1 MKRYF
6 STIKQYSW
14 VLLACTLLAAIVGVV
29 VSKGQAGVYQ
39 APSVLLV
46 QVGVPG
52 TTYPGAP
59 AVSSTSTESLGQALN
74 YAAEIQSRSVMQ
86 YVENSYPQL
95 KQRGFTTED
104 LLLDV
109 IPSTSTTA
117 ATITLLASANHP
129 SDAILLANDVAN
141 GFAAYRQAQAQKQ
154 LDATRTNLQNQLN
167 SLQQQKAKW
176 EAAIE
181 TLPNNTVPAYAVDN
195 NNLASVSTAI
205 NTLQVQLDALPPT
218 VQGDVFVIQEATPV
232 DVTVLPKGLIIV
244 GVTAGVGL
252 LVGILIMLLI
262 IFLDNRLR
270 SEEQVKERLG
280 LAYLGAVSNNNDIKA
295 TPTRAQGPSAHELA
309 DICANLRLTGVLP
322 GQWQAP
328 NGAVL
333 LITSAQV
340 AEGRTTLAAALSS
353 VAARGGS
360 TVVVVDGNLREP
372 STHLAFG
379 MSSAGLGLSGLLKGT
394 GNENVDDAVMRSSIP
409 GVWVLPAGAP
419 MDNATLLLEQRMPG
433 ILKQLRR
440 KADLVII
447 DGPALLSGADASILA
462 TMVDGVAL
470 VADTRHE
477 KFSLLMR
484 ARELMNSLAHKPAGI
499 IMNRFARS
507 RKNRNRY
514 YATAFPGNMV
524 DDKWAGS
531 LGDLLPV
538 QARSSNGNGNG
549 NGSEANNGQKLEP
562 ISAPQVV
569 RAPSPMP
576 TNMPQSPAPSNMPS
590 PNSYAMSSPVAP
602 YGVASAAPSV
612 ALPAP
617 MPTNVPT
624 SPAPASISTGQT
636 RPSPTPPPAPRVV
649 PPEPAQESLVAQQ
662 PPASPRPAPRRVE
675 MIPPPQQRSG
685 KGE

>member
-14 VLLACTLLAAIVGVV
+14 VLLACTLLAAIAGFV
-29 VSKGQAGVYQ
+29 VSKGQTAVYQ

-46 QVGVPG
+46 QVGAPG
-52 TTYPGAP
+52 STYPGAP
-59 AVSSTSTESLGQALN
+59 APASSSAESLGQALN

-86 YVENSYPQL
+86 YVENLYPEL
-95 KQRGFTTED
+95 KQRGFTTQD

-109 IPSTSTTA
+109 IPSTSSTA

-129 SDAILLANDVAN
+129 SDAILLANDVAS
-141 GFAAYRQAQAQKQ
+141 GFADYRRAQNQKQ
-154 LDATRTNLQNQLN
+154 LDALRNNLSVQLGN
-167 SLQQQKAKW
+167 YTKDKAKW
-176 EAAIE
+176 EALIE
-181 TLPNNTVPAYAVDN
+181 GLPNNTDPHYVVYN
-195 NNLASVSTAI
+195 NNLTSDSTAI
-205 NTLQVQLDALPPT
+205 NTLQAQLNALPPT
-218 VQGDVFVIQEATPV
+218 VQGDVTVIQQATPA
-232 DVTVLPKGLIIV
+232 DVTTSPKGLIIV
-244 GVTAGVGL
+244 AVTAGVGL
-252 LVGILIMLLI
+252 LIGFLIMLLV

-280 LAYLGAVSNNNDIKA
+280 LAYLGAVSNNNDIKDN
-295 TPTRAQGPSAHELA
+295 PTRIQGSVAHELA

-328 NGAVL
+328 HGAVL

-340 AEGRTTLAAALSS
+340 AEGRTTLAAALSAI
-353 VAARGGS
+353 AARGGS
-360 TVVVVDGNLREP
+360 TVVVIDGNLREP

-379 MSSAGLGLSGLLKGT
+379 MSSAGLGLSGMLKGT
-394 GNENVDDAVMRSSIP
+394 GNENVDDAVMRSNVP

-419 MDNATLLLEQRMPG
+419 MDNATLLLEQKMPG

-440 KADLVII
+440 KTDLTII

-499 IMNRFARS
+499 IMNRFARG
-507 RKNRNRY
+507 RKNSNRY
-514 YATAFPGNMV
+514 YATAFPGNIV
-524 DDKWAGS
+524 DDRWV
-531 LGDLLPV
+531 PV
-538 QARSSNGNGNG
+538 QAHSSNGNGNG
-549 NGSEANNGQKLEP
+549 NESNNGQKLEP
-562 ISAPQVV
+562 APQIV

-576 TNMPQSPAPSNMPS
+576 SNVPMSPAPSNVQQASYAMPS
-590 PNSYAMSSPVAP
+590 PAAP
-602 YGVASAAPSV
+602 YGMPSAPPAGPMSV
-612 ALPAP
+612 
-617 MPTNVPT
+617 NVPT
-624 SPAPASISTGQT
+624 SPAPPSMSMAPT
-636 RPSPTPPPAPRVV
+636 RPAPTPPPAPRAV
-649 PPEPAQESLVAQQ
+649 PPEPGQDSFITQQ
-662 PPASPRPAPRRVE
+662 PPTSPRQAPRRVE
-675 MIPPPQQRSG
+675 MIPPPQARSG